1 MPFSFDKV
9 VAVVPSIII
18 MAYRQLVVR
27 EEILGIVSDGKFDPL
42 TNFSFQIMEHV
53 KAKKWSGYL
62 ATLRRHYPPAN
73 G

>member
-1 MPFSFDKV
+1 
-9 VAVVPSIII
+9 